1 VGKSSDGTIDF
12 DVKLNL
18 MNLIVPDEDRKG
30 RMNYVKVIG
39 PGEMGFR
46 GEVKETTAPAVTG
59 GLEEWARKFCEDS
72 SSIKQLVCPEIP
84 SRKF

>member
-1 VGKSSDGTIDF
+1 MTIDF
-12 DVKLNL
+12 DIKLNL

-46 GEVKETTAPAVTG
+46 GEGRETTVPAVTG
-59 GLEEWARKFCEDS
+59 GLEEWARRYCEDS
-72 SSIKQLVCPEIP
+72 SAIKQFDSP
-84 SRKF
+84 